1 MNLLGPIGS
10 VVQWVHCVQTPRGSM
25 GQLGSMSLMDLLGQ
39 TVPLDVQLI

>member
-10 VVQWVHCVQTPRGSM
+10 DFSSSMGTLCPRGSM